1 MKFESSEN
9 FFQEHK
15 DAYKRLYFIKPR
27 FELSRK
33 FSLRAFIEIFACHTI
48 NKALFSPKICQK
60 LGPFGNSVYAETNIK
75 SGECLVRI
83 PHSEMISTV
92 TASNELAKRY
102 GPDLT
107 P

>member
-1 MKFESSEN
+1 MS
-9 FFQEHK
+9 
-15 DAYKRLYFIKPR
+15 RYFLLVS
-27 FELSRK
+27 FT
-33 FSLRAFIEIFACHTI
+33 EILACHTI
-48 NKALFSPKICQK
+48 DNALFSPKICQK
-60 LGPFGNSVYAETNIK
+60 LGPFGNSVYAETDIK

-92 TASNELAKRY
+92 TASTGLAKKY